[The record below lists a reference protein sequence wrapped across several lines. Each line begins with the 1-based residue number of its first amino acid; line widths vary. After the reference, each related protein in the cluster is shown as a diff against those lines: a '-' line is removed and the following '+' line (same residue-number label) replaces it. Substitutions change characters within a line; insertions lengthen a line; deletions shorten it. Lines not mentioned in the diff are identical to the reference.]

1 MASPVFLYYEL
12 KNFHQNHRKYVKS
25 KSVAQ
30 LKGNTN
36 LDMDDLEEDCNPAL
50 LQKDTG
56 TTTSWNGNPIL
67 DEAIASPCG
76 LIAKSMFT
84 DTFALETSANTQIS
98 ISQTNIAWKSDIK
111 YKFKRTDHSAEE

>member
-1 MASPVFLYYEL
+1 
-12 KNFHQNHRKYVKS
+12 
-25 KSVAQ
+25 
-30 LKGNTN
+30 
-36 LDMDDLEEDCNPAL
+36 MDDLEEDCNPVL

-84 DTFALETSANTQIS
+84 DTFELFTDASTSVRIS
-98 ISQTNIAWKSDIK
+98 D
-111 YKFKRTDHSAEE
+111 